1 MEKENKLK
9 LLRYKLFIEDI
20 FITRYR
26 YQYFLKNTD
35 NFLSR
40 QLIWSYSCII
50 AFQVTRLKEKQKI
63 FIWIKIK

>member
-20 FITRYR
+20 CITRYR
-26 YQYFLKNTD
+26 YQYFLKNTN

-40 QLIWSYSCII
+40 QLI
-50 AFQVTRLKEKQKI
+50 
-63 FIWIKIK
+63 